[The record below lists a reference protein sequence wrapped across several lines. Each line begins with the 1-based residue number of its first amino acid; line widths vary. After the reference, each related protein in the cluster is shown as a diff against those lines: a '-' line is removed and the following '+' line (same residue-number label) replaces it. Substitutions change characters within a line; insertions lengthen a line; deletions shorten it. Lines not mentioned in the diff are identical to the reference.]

1 MQIARRALLTAAL
14 PVLLV
19 AASGCDIVTAD
30 LKAHETA
37 EWRKTYELAPGGRVE
52 IRNVNGRIEVQPS
65 TGNSVEIVAL
75 KSARAGTT
83 EAAKEALGRIEI
95 IDSSSGGTIRVETK
109 VPRGGQMFHMGGT
122 EVRYTAKVPAGATV
136 DFSTVNGGI
145 ELIGLNGRIKTET
158 TNGGIVAR
166 DVGGPIE
173 ATTTNGGV
181 DVEVTRIGEEGVKL
195 GCTNGGIK
203 LRLPHDARGT
213 ISASVTNGGIS
224 TEGLS
229 LETTESSRRRL
240 EARLNGGGP
249 PIRLEGT
256 NGGIRLASR

>member
-1 MQIARRALLTAAL
+1 MPIARRTLLAAVL

-30 LKAHETA
+30 LKAQETA
-37 EWRKTYELAPGGRVE
+37 EWRKTYDLAPGGRVE

-65 TGNSVEIVAL
+65 AGNSVEIVAL
-75 KSARAGTT
+75 KSARAGTA

-95 IDSSSGGTIRVETK
+95 VDSSSAGTIRVETRL
-109 VPRGGQMFHMGGT
+109 PRGGQMFRMGGT
-122 EVRYTAKVPAGATV
+122 EVRYTVKVPASANV

-145 ELIGLNGRIKTET
+145 ELIGLRGRIKTET

-166 DVGGPIE
+166 DVGGAIE

-181 DVEVTRIGEEGVKL
+181 DVDVTRVGEEGVKL

-203 LRLPHDARGT
+203 LRLPQDAKAT

-224 TEGLS
+224 TDGLS

-249 PIRLEGT
+249 TIRIEGT